1 MVATT
6 GAEVVFVAVK
16 AAISPFP
23 LAARP
28 ILEVVLVQLYVV
40 VPPVLMVLKVNK
52 LVESPLQI
60 TWSVG
65 SLTCA
70 VGFTVMVKLWVGPS
84 QLTEP
89 FEK

>member
-16 AAISPFP
+16 ADISPFP

-28 ILEVVLVQLYVV
+28 ILVAVLVQLYVV
-40 VPPVLMVLKVNK
+40 VPPVLVVLKVTK
-52 LVESPLQI
+52 LVEAPLQI

-70 VGFTVMVKLWVGPS
+70 VGFTVMVKVWVGPS
-84 QLTEP
+84 QLTDP

>member
-6 GAEVVFVAVK
+6 GAEVIFVAVK
-16 AAISPFP
+16 ADISPFP

-28 ILEVVLVQLYVV
+28 MLVVVLVQLYVV
-40 VPPVLMVLKVNK
+40 VPTVLVVLKVTK
-52 LVESPLQI
+52 LVEAPLQI